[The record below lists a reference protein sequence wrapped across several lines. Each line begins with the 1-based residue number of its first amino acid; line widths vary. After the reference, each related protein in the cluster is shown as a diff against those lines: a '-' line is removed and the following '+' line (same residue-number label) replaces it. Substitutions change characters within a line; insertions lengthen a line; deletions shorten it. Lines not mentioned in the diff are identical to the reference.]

1 MGYILI
7 GIYVLLVLYHLVK
20 DINGDVKWAMV
31 YITFGFLFYL
41 CSHCEYLNTYD
52 LSNYNAQYA
61 YYNPMWDKSFT
72 LYYLFL
78 TMMRLGQIAEISFV
92 NWWWITLAGAF
103 LIIIIAVKI
112 HRFNPHH
119 FLVFFMM
126 YYIINLYTGL
136 KFFYG
141 FCIYLL
147 ASGFLLRGGRK
158 NKLLYIFL
166 TAVAGGM
173 HVMYYAFILF
183 ALINTD
189 VPASMEECSL
199 NIYSHIRR
207 HRIIAVL
214 VIASLT
220 LSFVL
225 RLSGSAN
232 EFLSRIFS
240 IIDFDK
246 MDDYLSLSTK
256 GGFYI
261 PVIMQLL
268 SLYLAFIIKK
278 QSKRTSLLNQ
288 QYTDVLYYFNLLQ
301 VIFYPLFMISTTFM
315 RLITATSM
323 VTIAAGGYDKFEFKQ
338 RKRFKITGASFLIVA
353 ASLFRQLVLGH
364 WWETAVV
371 PLFHL

>member
-1 MGYILI
+1 
-7 GIYVLLVLYHLVK
+7 
-20 DINGDVKWAMV
+20 
-31 YITFGFLFYL
+31 
-41 CSHCEYLNTYD
+41 
-52 LSNYNAQYA
+52 
-61 YYNPMWDKSFT
+61 
-72 LYYLFL
+72 
-78 TMMRLGQIAEISFV
+78 
-92 NWWWITLAGAF
+92 
-103 LIIIIAVKI
+103 
-112 HRFNPHH
+112 
-119 FLVFFMM
+119 
-126 YYIINLYTGL
+126 
-136 KFFYG
+136 
-141 FCIYLL
+141 
-147 ASGFLLRGGRK
+147 
-158 NKLLYIFL
+158 
-166 TAVAGGM
+166 
-173 HVMYYAFILF
+173 MYYAFILF

-207 HRIIAVL
+207 HRIIPVL
-214 VIASLT
+214 VIASLI

-240 IIDFDK
+240 FIDSDK

-278 QSKRTSLLNQ
+278 QSKKTSLLNQ

-323 VTIAAGGYDKFEFKQ
+323 VTIAAGGYNKFELKQ
-338 RKRFKITGASFLIVA
+338 RKRFKITGASVLIVA

>member
-1 MGYILI
+1 M
-7 GIYVLLVLYHLVK
+7 
-20 DINGDVKWAMV
+20 
-31 YITFGFLFYL
+31 
-41 CSHCEYLNTYD
+41 
-52 LSNYNAQYA
+52 Q
-61 YYNPMWDKSFT
+61 
-72 LYYLFL
+72 
-78 TMMRLGQIAEISFV
+78 
-92 NWWWITLAGAF
+92 
-103 LIIIIAVKI
+103 
-112 HRFNPHH
+112 
-119 FLVFFMM
+119 
-126 YYIINLYTGL
+126 L
-136 KFFYG
+136 KY
-141 FCIYLL
+141 
-147 ASGFLLRGGRK
+147 
-158 NKLLYIFL
+158 
-166 TAVAGGM
+166 
-173 HVMYYAFILF
+173 
-183 ALINTD
+183 
-189 VPASMEECSL
+189 
-199 NIYSHIRR
+199 IYSHIRR
-207 HRIIAVL
+207 HRIIPVL
-214 VIASLT
+214 VIASLI

-240 IIDFDK
+240 FIDSDK

-278 QSKRTSLLNQ
+278 QSKKTSLLNQ

-323 VTIAAGGYDKFEFKQ
+323 VTIAAGGYNKFELKQ
-338 RKRFKITGASFLIVA
+338 RKRFKITGASVLIVA